1 MVQYDRYVLNTL
13 LDTYESSLLST
24 GENRRNIHIEFR
36 FTKKSMPAYFDESS
50 SEYERIHFFMEELEE
65 KRLIGICWKGKKEG
79 HIIAKVQLNAERLD
93 EAYAYVRRVPKNDM
107 AKQHLRLLEAYISQN
122 PPPVCRAFAKYLQ
135 ERLFAH
141 KSVKEFIRL
150 EDPAST
156 RQLLDTIRAIEEN
169 QTQLYIREFS
179 IRCFQDSKVFEKMEG
194 RIAHVFRKFKEGCEG
209 AAYDE
214 ILAEY
219 GIYHTPN
226 YVYLKGNVPLVMR
239 GERIDLSVFRQ
250 GLGISG
256 EDMEGIR
263 FCSTANVKQVIT
275 IENLTTYFRWQEE
288 DSLLVYL
295 GGYHNGVRRTL
306 LKEIYASY
314 PDAVYY
320 HFGDID
326 AGGFEIYRDLREKT
340 GIPFRMYHMDLSTL
354 QAHAAYTKHLTENDR
369 KRLLGMREWEELR
382 GIIDYMLEQDTK
394 LEQECIGCES
404 IAAARQQLTFFY
416 KEVRGGWRD

>member
-36 FTKKSMPAYFDESS
+36 FTKKSLPAYFDESS

-79 HIIAKVQLNAERLD
+79 HIIAKVQLNAEKLD

-394 LEQECIGCES
+394 LEQECIG
-404 IAAARQQLTFFY
+404 L
-416 KEVRGGWRD
+416 

>member
-36 FTKKSMPAYFDESS
+36 FTKKSLPAYFDESS

-122 PPPVCRAFAKYLQ
+122 PPPVCRAFVKYLQ

-326 AGGFEIYRDLREKT
+326 AGGFEIYRNLREKT

-394 LEQECIGCES
+394 LEQECIG
-404 IAAARQQLTFFY
+404 L
-416 KEVRGGWRD
+416 

>member
-1 MVQYDRYVLNTL
+1 MVQYDRYVLNKL

-24 GENRRNIHIEFR
+24 GGNKRNIHIEFR
-36 FTKKSMPAYFDESS
+36 FTKKSLPAYFDESS
-50 SEYERIHFFMEELEE
+50 SEYERIHFFVEELEE
-65 KRLIGICWKGKKEG
+65 KRLIRICWKGKKEG
-79 HIIAKVQLNAERLD
+79 HIIAKVQLNAERLE
-93 EAYAYVRRVPKNDM
+93 EAYAYVRRMPKNDM
-107 AKQHLRLLEAYISQN
+107 AKQHLRLLEAYIRK
-122 PPPVCRAFAKYLQ
+122 PLPPVCRSFVKYLQ
-135 ERLFAH
+135 ERLFEH
-141 KSVKEFIRL
+141 KSVKEFIQL

-179 IRCFQDSKVFEKMEG
+179 ILHFQDSKAFEKMEG
-194 RIAHVFRKFKEGCEG
+194 RIAHVLRKFKEGCEG

-226 YVYLKGNVPLVMR
+226 YVYLKGNVPLIMR

-295 GGYHNGVRRTL
+295 GGYHNGVRRAL
-306 LKEIYASY
+306 LKEIYSSY
-314 PDAVYY
+314 PEAAYY

-326 AGGFEIYRDLREKT
+326 AGGFEIYRDLRERT
-340 GIPFRMYHMDLSTL
+340 GIPFRMYHMDLATL
-354 QAHAAYTKHLTENDR
+354 QAHAAYAKHLTENDR
-369 KRLLGMREWEELR
+369 KRLLGMREREDLR

-394 LEQECIGCES
+394 LEQECIGL
-404 IAAARQQLTFFY
+404 RPN
-416 KEVRGGWRD
+416 VP

>member
-1 MVQYDRYVLNTL
+1 MVQYDRYVLNKL

-36 FTKKSMPAYFDESS
+36 FTKKLLPVYFDESS
-50 SEYERIHFFMEELEE
+50 LEYERIHFFMEELEE
-65 KRLIGICWKGKKEG
+65 KQLIRIFWKGKKEG
-79 HIIAKVQLNAERLD
+79 HIIAKVQLNAEKLD

-107 AKQHLRLLEAYISQN
+107 TKQHLWLLEAYISKTL
-122 PPPVCRAFAKYLQ
+122 PPVCRTFAEYLQ
-135 ERLFAH
+135 ERLLEH
-141 KSVKEFIRL
+141 KSVKEFIQL

-156 RQLLDTIRAIEEN
+156 RQLLDTIQAIEEN
-169 QTQLYIREFS
+169 ETQLYIREFS
-179 IRCFQDSKVFEKMEG
+179 IRCFQDSKAFEKMEG
-194 RIAHVFRKFKEGCEG
+194 RIAHVFRKFKEGCER
-209 AAYDE
+209 AAYYE

-239 GERIDLSVFRQ
+239 GERINLSVFRQ

-263 FCSTANVKQVIT
+263 FCNTANVKQVIT

-288 DSLLVYL
+288 DSLLIYL

-314 PDAVYY
+314 PEAAYY

-340 GIPFRMYHMDLSTL
+340 GIPFRMYHMDLATL
-354 QAHAAYTKHLTENDR
+354 QAHAAYAKHLTENDR
-369 KRLLGMREWEELR
+369 KRLLGMRDREELR
-382 GIIDYMLEQDTK
+382 EIIDYMLEHDRK
-394 LEQECIGCES
+394 LEQEC
-404 IAAARQQLTFFY
+404 
-416 KEVRGGWRD
+416 VRE